1 MYSKSVSSLYFV
13 GGKDGDDASHD
24 EILELVDGE
33 WRQVAIMQTARY
45 GHAVSLINLDTYWNL
60 CK

>member
-1 MYSKSVSSLYFV
+1 MFV
-13 GGKDGDDASHD
+13 GGNDDGNARD

-33 WRQVAIMQTARY
+33 WRQVATMQMGRD
-45 GHAVSLINLDTYWNL
+45 GHAVSAIDYSPF